1 MTHDTI
7 NTSTAVARLRGMDGT
22 PHDSRYGGFF
32 GEVADL
38 IEAMQAEHDAAL
50 ARVAE
55 LEAERAKDHLEIEIK
70 VDVIER
76 RIKQSAADYA
86 RITDLC
92 DTLKTI
98 EHLSNNERIAGMAR
112 AALAKESTP

>member
-1 MTHDTI
+1 MDTI
-7 NTSTAVARLRGMDGT
+7 DTSTAVARLRGMDGT

-55 LEAERAKDHLEIEIK
+55 LEGALIWCSGSADFNEGGIAREGWQNICAHLLFTMA
-70 VDVIER
+70 DP
-76 RIKQSAADYA
+76 AA
-86 RITDLC
+86 
-92 DTLKTI
+92 
-98 EHLSNNERIAGMAR
+98 SIA
-112 AALAKESTP
+112 AALSKEAGE